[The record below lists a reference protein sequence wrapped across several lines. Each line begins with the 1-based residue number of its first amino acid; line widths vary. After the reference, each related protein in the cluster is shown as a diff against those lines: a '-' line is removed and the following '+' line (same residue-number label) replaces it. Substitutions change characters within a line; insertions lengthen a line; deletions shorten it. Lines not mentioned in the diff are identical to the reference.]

1 MSVTLDT
8 AGTEG
13 LVSRLGEPE
22 QMIVRGALDWLLP
35 EERGLEDLT
44 QSTLQDFLWYH
55 LPVKWLIPTREQHEV
70 AWALADLLTAAGL
83 DRYAGLCRWEDTH
96 QLIETWQVDR
106 PKAQRTLKRLGD
118 SSGVE
123 PLDTDLLQWG
133 DVFGIEEG
141 VVRSAVS
148 EALEVAIDA
157 GSLVP
162 GASRWKVEAAR
173 VSDATLRGG
182 GDPGGSG
189 TLLERLRAER
199 AQTWAGRAGS
209 RRAEFLEPVVP
220 LLPREVGVPPDA
232 AGSLEPLLWLLRH
245 VEDGLTMTQAGYLP
259 KALVVAANTA
269 FGWFDLPGFSV
280 RTEHDVPELA
290 LLHEL
295 ARGARL
301 LTKRGRRLTVS
312 ASGRRSLGD
321 PDLLWRNVIHYI
333 FDGARFEGDG
343 AGLYAAYL
351 LGSDEPQDRQA
362 IQTRVGEVVREK
374 WQAGSGESL
383 GQYAGLRATGEARL
397 LGRVFGWS
405 VEEGP
410 PMAPRIR
417 LTDIGREAAWLGLQ
431 TQAWGPRNRP

>member
-1 MSVTLDT
+1 MSVPLDP
-8 AGTEG
+8 AGTET

-22 QMIVRGALDWLLP
+22 QMIVRGVLDWLLP
-35 EERGLEDLT
+35 EEGGLVDLT

-55 LPVKWLIPTREQHEV
+55 LPVKWLIGTREHHEV

-83 DRYAGLCRWEDTH
+83 DRYAGLCRSTDTH

-106 PKAQRTLKRLGD
+106 PKARRTLKRLGD

-123 PLDTDLLQWG
+123 PLDTDLVVWG
-133 DVFGIEEG
+133 DVFGIAEADA
-141 VVRSAVS
+141 RSAAS
-148 EALEVAIDA
+148 EALEAAIDA

-162 GASRWKVEAAR
+162 GAPRWKAEAAR
-173 VSDATLRGG
+173 VADASLQG
-182 GDPGGSG
+182 GDSGGSG
-189 TLLERLRAER
+189 TRLERLRAER
-199 AQTWAGRAGS
+199 AQTWAGRAGT
-209 RRAEFLEPVVP
+209 RRVGFLEPVVA

-232 AGSLEPLLWLLRH
+232 AASLEPLMWLLRH
-245 VEDGLTMTQAGYLP
+245 VGDGVTMTQAGYLP

-269 FGWFDLPGFSV
+269 FGWFDLPGCSV

-301 LTKRGRRLTVS
+301 LTKRGRRLTLS
-312 ASGRRSLGD
+312 ASGQRSLDD
-321 PDLLWRNVIHYI
+321 PDLLWHNVIHYM

-343 AGLYAAYL
+343 AGLYAACL
-351 LGSDEPQDRQA
+351 LENDEPQDRQA
-362 IQTRVGEVVREK
+362 IQTQVGDVVREK

-383 GQYAGLRATGEARL
+383 GQHAGLLATRDVQL

-405 VEEGP
+405 VADGS

-417 LTDIGREAAWLGLQ
+417 LTDTGREAAWLGLQ
-431 TQAWGPRNRP
+431 TQAWGPRSRP